1 MDHQDGADVQII
13 TGGVPS
19 DPVARIRMLES
30 ANKKPVSVTPD
41 DEITKAVTIMMMN
54 DFSQLPVM
62 TNERTV
68 KGMVS
73 WRSIGR
79 ARTLKRPSTYV
90 RDCMEEAYEI
100 RDDLPLLDAIDVVM
114 KNEVVLIIGGDK
126 KITGIVTNSDLAGQF
141 RSLAAPFLLI
151 GEIENHVR
159 RIIGDKFSK
168 EELNS
173 LRSNQNNCQEINEIA
188 DLTFGEYVRIMQNK
202 EYWQRLNLELDRTEF
217 CRALDAAREIRNEI
231 MHFSPEEISEDDVLK
246 LNDLVKFF
254 QHIWVSD
261 SQK

>member
-1 MDHQDGADVQII
+1 MEVPHKLKEISRKVLEDGQSISLSPRELINFYRWQRRGRNINWHVRRDLEKLGITTEPDFETSFIDGVVSIIVNKPKQDVQENDLDHQDGADVQII

-126 KITGIVTNSDLAGQF
+126 KITGIVTNSDLAG
-141 RSLAAPFLLI
+141 
-151 GEIENHVR
+151 
-159 RIIGDKFSK
+159 
-168 EELNS
+168 
-173 LRSNQNNCQEINEIA
+173 
-188 DLTFGEYVRIMQNK
+188 
-202 EYWQRLNLELDRTEF
+202 
-217 CRALDAAREIRNEI
+217 
-231 MHFSPEEISEDDVLK
+231 
-246 LNDLVKFF
+246 
-254 QHIWVSD
+254 
-261 SQK
+261 